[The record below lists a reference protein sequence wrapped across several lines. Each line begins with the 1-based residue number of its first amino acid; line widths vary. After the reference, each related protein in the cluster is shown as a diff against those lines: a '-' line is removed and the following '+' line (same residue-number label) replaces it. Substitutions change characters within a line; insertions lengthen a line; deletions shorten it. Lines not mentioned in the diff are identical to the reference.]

1 MNATEATGSRTTR
14 PRRRAREL
22 VLRVLYQAE
31 ITGEP
36 VADVVDQAMGHFDP
50 QGDVRTFARTLA
62 LSADER
68 RQEIDALLREYAR
81 NWSLER
87 MAAID
92 RNTLRSAVAE
102 LLTFRE
108 TDARVVI
115 DEAVSIARRFGT
127 DDSGRFVNGMLDRI
141 ARRLRP
147 AEFEEEG

>member
-1 MNATEATGSRTTR
+1 
-14 PRRRAREL
+14 
-22 VLRVLYQAE
+22 
-31 ITGEP
+31 
-36 VADVVDQAMGHFDP
+36 
-50 QGDVRTFARTLA
+50 
-62 LSADER
+62 
-68 RQEIDALLREYAR
+68 
-81 NWSLER
+81 
-87 MAAID
+87 
-92 RNTLRSAVAE
+92 VAE